1 MDSRDGA
8 SPAPLDGLADS
19 PAAGGPAT
27 GGPATAD
34 PANATAAPTVTL
46 PAGAPTVTRPA
57 DGTPADG
64 TPADGTPADGTP
76 ADGTPADGAR
86 TPSATGALAGRR
98 IGPVPP
104 PTIYD
109 VANAAGV
116 SIASV
121 SRVLNGRGNPLP
133 ETKERVLQA
142 VAELGFIPDGAA
154 RALSA
159 RLKEVVGVVIR
170 RPTGSGTAEGQDD
183 GGVFQD
189 EAESLQFPD
198 LINRGIEVAAQHR
211 DYNLLVS
218 SVDVDD
224 HDHTRRIHALAR
236 KSDGLIL
243 HDQVIDAAQLE
254 RLSRQVPI
262 VTLAGVATPTT
273 SNVGGDNG
281 KGMRDLAFHLVR
293 EHGYQTVAYL
303 GGHPDSPDN
312 LARHAALRAAVQEAG
327 GTLVDGPEW
336 QGDYCAAGG
345 ARVIGR
351 LLAGSAA
358 LPRVIACANDQTA
371 LGVVYALMQHG
382 LDVPGD
388 VAVTGFDDIPM
399 ARHLRPQLT
408 TVRQPIQEI
417 GATAF
422 EVLYSM
428 ISNAEPAQRD
438 VMLPTRLIPRES
450 CGCPPDP
457 ATPAWRLG

>member
-1 MDSRDGA
+1 VDSRDGA
-8 SPAPLDGLADS
+8 STAPLDGLADS
-19 PAAGGPAT
+19 PAAGGPAPVDPAGSRT
-27 GGPATAD
+27 APATA
-34 PANATAAPTVTL
+34 VL
-46 PAGAPTVTRPA
+46 PAP
-57 DGTPADG
+57 GTPAS
-64 TPADGTPADGTP
+64 
-76 ADGTPADGAR
+76 
-86 TPSATGALAGRR
+86 SAAAPFTGRR
-98 IGPVPP
+98 IGPVTP

-133 ETKERVLQA
+133 ETKERVLLA

-159 RLKEVVGVVIR
+159 RLKEVIGVVIR
-170 RPTGSGTAEGQDD
+170 RPNGAPAADSTAEA
-183 GGVFQD
+183 GVFQD

-224 HDHTRRIHALAR
+224 HDHTRRIETLAR

-243 HDQVIDAAQLE
+243 HDQVINAPQLE

-273 SNVGGDNG
+273 SNVGGDNRN
-281 KGMRDLAFHLVR
+281 GMRDLAFHLVR
-293 EHGYQTVAYL
+293 VHGYQTIGYL

-312 LARHAALRAAVQEAG
+312 LARHAALRAAVLEAG
-327 GTLVDGPEW
+327 GTLVDGPQW

-351 LLAGSAA
+351 LLAGSGE

-428 ISNAEPAQRD
+428 ISDAEPTQRD
-438 VMLPTRLIPRES
+438 LVLPTRLIPRES
-450 CGCPPDP
+450 CGCPADP
-457 ATPAWRLG
+457 ATPTWRLG

>member
-8 SPAPLDGLADS
+8 STAPLDGLADS
-19 PAAGGPAT
+19 PAT
-27 GGPATAD
+27 GGPAPTAI
-34 PANATAAPTVTL
+34 L
-46 PAGAPTVTRPA
+46 PAT
-57 DGTPADG
+57 GTPAS
-64 TPADGTPADGTP
+64 PAN
-76 ADGTPADGAR
+76 
-86 TPSATGALAGRR
+86 SASSAAAPLTGRR
-98 IGPVPP
+98 IGPVTP

-159 RLKEVVGVVIR
+159 RLKEVIGVVIR
-170 RPTGSGTAEGQDD
+170 RPNAAPATDSTAEA
-183 GGVFQD
+183 GVFQD

-224 HDHTRRIHALAR
+224 HDHTRRIETLAR

-243 HDQVIDAAQLE
+243 HDQVINAPQLE

-273 SNVGGDNG
+273 SNVGGDNQH
-281 KGMRDLAFHLVR
+281 GMRDLAFHLVR
-293 EHGYQTVAYL
+293 EHGYQTIAYL

-312 LARHAALRAAVQEAG
+312 LARHAALRAAVHEAG
-327 GTLVDGPEW
+327 GTLVDGPQW

-351 LLAGSAA
+351 LLTEKGEV
-358 LPRVIACANDQTA
+358 PRVIACANDQTA

-428 ISNAEPAQRD
+428 ISDAEAVQRD
-438 VMLPTRLIPRES
+438 VVLPTRLIPRES
-450 CGCPPDP
+450 CGCRPDP